1 MNGDKRRT
9 VDVHRMA
16 QTHGLGRNGIYW
28 KSLLKLV
35 RPPGFEPGALRLRV
49 ECSTN

>member
-1 MNGDKRRT
+1 MNGDERRA

-16 QTHGLGRNGIYW
+16 QTWGLGRDAIYLN
-28 KSLLKLV
+28 SIMKLV
-35 RPPGFEPGALRLRV
+35 RPPGFERGALRLRV

>member
-1 MNGDKRRT
+1 MNDYERRT
-9 VDVHRMA
+9 VDVHRMP
-16 QTHGLGRNGIYW
+16 QTYGLGRNAIYW